1 MARTKKE
8 VILSDDQINSR
19 LHCLKSAAVG
29 IEADL
34 QSLINAS
41 GKLWYT
47 RLEIM
52 EKYLQLTKDIQAMS
66 LYLNKNNAI
75 PGFLTYSIT
84 NALQIDD
91 SVDKN
96 VKLNYW
102 NDTSLE
108 VARQAITY
116 YVINRL
122 EKVVC
127 RDKFLNI
134 PFFK

>member
-1 MARTKKE
+1 MPSTKKN
-8 VILSDDQINSR
+8 ILSDDQINSR

-29 IEADL
+29 IEAEL
-34 QSLINAS
+34 QNLINAS
-41 GKLWYT
+41 GKIWYT
-47 RLEIM
+47 KNEIM
-52 EKYLQLTKDIQAMS
+52 EKYLQLNKDIQAMS
-66 LYLNKNNAI
+66 LYLSKNNTI
-75 PGFLTYSIT
+75 PGFLIYSIT
-84 NALQIDD
+84 NALQIND

-96 VKLNYW
+96 LKLHYW

-122 EKVVC
+122 DKVVC
-127 RDKFLNI
+127 RDRFLNI